1 MSPARHTPPTP
12 RALVAGGG
20 DGDRARVRDALAAAG
35 YREAGGPAGAD
46 VVVVAGPSGAR
57 ETLDAIRGER
67 PGLPAVVVTGD
78 GAAAPGADPHLD
90 LAASDGA
97 STAALRVSVDAALA
111 LGSLHAVLRAERQRF
126 AALRSSLQD
135 GLSILSPAG
144 RMLDANDR
152 LAEITGLPVATLV
165 GAEPPFPFWP
175 AGERGAY
182 GRRLRRAL
190 TGHVTGESDR
200 VYVRPDGEERHVIVS
215 IAPLRGTGRRVEAF
229 VSTVKDITAR
239 RQVEEEL
246 RRSDEAHMRVATQQ
260 AALAR
265 VAAAVAAGEAP
276 EDVFALVA
284 REVATLLQV
293 EAGGVARFDA
303 DGLTATLLGAW
314 TSVEALRLEPGTA
327 LPLTGESVTATVR
340 QTGRPARIDDY
351 ADLPADRVGDG
362 HAPRRSS
369 VAAPVRI
376 GGRVWG
382 TVGALSDRRAGLAPD
397 AEERLAEFA
406 DLVALGIAGAE
417 ARMQLTSLAETD
429 ALTGLANR
437 RAFDERFPAAIA
449 EAQASGRPL
458 SLILMDIDH
467 FKRVNDTFGHEAGDL
482 VIRELAVRLADVS
495 RGGDLVARVGGEEFA
510 WIIDGLGAEGAAST
524 AAARLL
530 AAVRRRPFP
539 VAGTV
544 TISAGIAQVREG
556 DDDAGVRRRA
566 DDALYVA
573 KRSGRDRVVV
583 EPEEAPSGPGV
594 VVDED
599 RSAVA
604 GDPHP

>member
-1 MSPARHTPPTP
+1 MSLGRHTPQVP
-12 RALVAGGG
+12 RALVTGGD

-35 YREAGGPAGAD
+35 AAEAAGPDGAD
-46 VVVVAGPSGAR
+46 VVVVAGGDGAR
-57 ETLDAIRGER
+57 ETLAAIRGEH
-67 PGLPAVVVTGD
+67 PGLPTVIVSGD
-78 GAAAPGADPHLD
+78 E
-90 LAASDGA
+90 
-97 STAALRVSVDAALA
+97 VSVEAALA
-111 LGSLHAVLRAERQRF
+111 IGSLHSELRAERQRF

-152 LAEITGLPVATLV
+152 LAEITGRPVGELI
-165 GAEPPFPFWP
+165 GAEPPFAFWP
-175 AGERGAY
+175 AAERAAY

-190 TGHVTGESDR
+190 AGRVSGESDR
-200 VYVRPDGEERHVIVS
+200 VYVRPGGEERHVIVS
-215 IAPLRGTGRRVEAF
+215 IAPLRGPGGRVEAF
-229 VSTVKDITAR
+229 VSTVKDVTAR
-239 RQVEEEL
+239 RAAEEEL
-246 RRSDEAHMRVATQQ
+246 RRSDEAHQRVATQQ

-284 REVATLLQV
+284 REVAALLEV

-340 QTGRPARIDDY
+340 RTGRPARIDDY
-351 ADLPADRVGDG
+351 AGLPAGAVGGG

-382 TVGALSDRRAGLAPD
+382 TVGALSDRPAGLAAD

-406 DLVALGIAGAE
+406 GLVALGIAGAE

-437 RAFDERFPAAIA
+437 RAFDERFPAALA
-449 EAQASGRPL
+449 EAQAPGRPL

-482 VIRELAVRLADVS
+482 VIRELAVRLAGVS
-495 RGGDLVARVGGEEFA
+495 RAGDLVARVGGEEFA
-510 WIIDGLGAEGAAST
+510 WVVADLGAEATART
-524 AAARLL
+524 AAARLM
-530 AAVRRRPFP
+530 AAVRSRPFP
-539 VAGTV
+539 VAGAV
-544 TISAGIAQVREG
+544 TISAGIAEARDG
-556 DDDAGVRRRA
+556 DDGAALRRRA
-566 DDALYVA
+566 DEALYAA
-573 KRSGRDRVVV
+573 KRAGRDRVVV
-583 EPEEAPSGPGV
+583 EPEEPRSGPLV

-599 RSAVA
+599 RAAVA